1 VEISKSNGHNGN
13 GTALAVQT
21 PQAMQQGARYSQ
33 EQLDLLKRTIAR
45 GTTNDQF
52 ALFMGTADRLGLDP
66 FSKHIYAVLRKDKN
80 NPDQRAM
87 TIQVAIDGFRA
98 VADRTGETDGQDGP
112 YWCGDDGIWVD
123 VWLHET
129 PPKGCKIDI
138 YRKGRS
144 RPFRGVATRLSYYQ
158 GSNPLWDSMPD
169 NMLAKCAEAL
179 GLRKA
184 FPAQL
189 SGVYTPEEMDQAGG
203 VIDAEV
209 VSERRTSSSST
220 APRAQPIDTAGEV
233 DTILAAIAAAS
244 NPAALNALTPR
255 INKAVESNGWKKTG
269 AEYKRIAGAWKAR
282 KAAIEQAERDRL
294 AEDDGRM
301 GDDSEDVIDAEGVES

>member
-1 VEISKSNGHNGN
+1 METSKNGSNGT
-13 GTALAVQT
+13 TAMTVQSS
-21 PQAMQQGARYSQ
+21 GAIQHGGRYSK

-45 GTTNDQF
+45 GTSNDQF

-66 FSKHIYAVLRKDKN
+66 FSKHIYAVLRNDKK
-80 NPDQRAM
+80 NPSEKAM
-87 TIQVAIDGFRA
+87 TIQVGIDGFRA

-129 PPKGCKIDI
+129 PPKGCKVDI
-138 YRKGRS
+138 YRKGRT

-158 GSNPLWDSMPD
+158 QTNPLWDSMPD

-189 SGVYTPEEMDQAGG
+189 SGVYIPEEMDQAGR
-203 VIDAEV
+203 VINVEATEV
-209 VSERRTSSSST
+209 T
-220 APRAQPIDTAGEV
+220 APTEKSDPIDTSKDV
-233 DTILAAIAAAS
+233 
-244 NPAALNALTPR
+244 AALIADIGATTSEGALKKLAPR
-255 INKAVESNGWKKTG
+255 YNSFPKGG
-269 AEYKRIAGAWKAR
+269 AERKRIYEAWKAQEELLR
-282 KAAIEQAERDRL
+282 QAARD
-294 AEDDGRM
+294 D
-301 GDDSEDVIDAEGVES
+301 EGEIQS